1 MADREGRGGTAG
13 PNAGGG
19 AGRHPRDRL
28 GRELGTLDATMLV
41 VSSVIGVGIFL
52 TPGTVAAEVPDAR
65 LFLLA
70 WLAGGV
76 LSAAGALANAEL
88 GAMMPRAGGD
98 YVYLREAFHPAAGF
112 LVGWLSFFVV
122 YAGTVATLAVGF
134 ADGLEPFVA
143 LSGAGRTAVAIAA
156 ILATSWVNHR
166 GLRAG
171 AIFNNATAL
180 LKVATLAALVV
191 AGFAVAPGAVA
202 RVRETAT
209 PTSTPGLL
217 SAALALPP
225 VLFSYLG
232 WNASIYVASELRDP
246 ERTLPRS
253 LLLGLGVCTL
263 LYLAVNALYLRAL
276 GMEGLAGEPRVG
288 EATAR
293 ALFGEAG
300 GRIAAA
306 LVLLSVLGCLNATIL
321 VGPRIAYAM
330 ALDGLFF
337 AGAERVHEANRTP
350 HVAIAVQAAVAIALV
365 ALLRRFP
372 SVLDYT
378 TFAIVLAT
386 IADVA
391 ALGAL
396 RRKRPGWPRPFR
408 AIGYPWLPGLYL
420 VANAGIAVAMVV
432 GRPLECAAALAV
444 AATGVPAYFAFARRA
459 SR

>member
-1 MADREGRGGTAG
+1 MKPGRRMEERG
-13 PNAGGG
+13 PGEPAAGG
-19 AGRHPRDRL
+19 HPRDRL
-28 GRELGTLDATMLV
+28 RRELGTLDATMLV

-52 TPGTVAAEVPDAR
+52 TPGAVAAQVPER
-65 LFLLA
+65 RTFLLA
-70 WLAGGV
+70 WLAGGA
-76 LSAAGALANAEL
+76 LSLAGALANAEL

-98 YVYLREAFHPAAGF
+98 YVYLREAFHPVAGF
-112 LVGWLSFFVV
+112 LVGWLSFSAI

-134 ADGLEPFVA
+134 ADGLEPFFA
-143 LSGAGRTAVAIAA
+143 LSGPGRTAVAVAA

-171 AIFNNATAL
+171 ALFNNATAV
-180 LKVATLAALVV
+180 LKIATLAALVA
-191 AGFAVAPGAVA
+191 AGLAFSARGGASPPPP
-202 RVRETAT
+202 TAGT
-209 PTSTPGLL
+209 GVVGPL
-217 SAALALPP
+217 AFALALPP

-232 WNASIYVASELRDP
+232 WNASVYVASELRDP

-253 LLLGLGVCTL
+253 LFLGLGVCTL
-263 LYLAVNALYLRAL
+263 LYLAVNALYVGAL
-276 GMEGLAGEPRVG
+276 GMERLAGEPRVG
-288 EATAR
+288 EAA
-293 ALFGEAG
+293 AGVLFGAAG
-300 GRIAAA
+300 GKVAAA

-337 AGAERVHEANRTP
+337 AGTDRVHEANRTP

-391 ALGAL
+391 ALAVL
-396 RRKRPGWPRPFR
+396 RRKRPEWPRPFH

-420 VANAGIAVAMVV
+420 VANVAIAAAMLV
-432 GRPLECAAALAV
+432 GRPFECAAALA
-444 AATGVPAYFAFARRA
+444 A
-459 SR
+459 

>member
-1 MADREGRGGTAG
+1 MERPGTRSGRWPGSAAAGDHPADRLR
-13 PNAGGG
+13 
-19 AGRHPRDRL
+19 
-28 GRELGTLDATMLV
+28 RELGTFDATLLV

-52 TPGTVAAEVPDAR
+52 TPGAVAAQVPEPGT
-65 LFLLA
+65 FLLA
-70 WLAGGV
+70 WLAGGI
-76 LSAAGALANAEL
+76 LSLAGALANAEL

-98 YVYLREAFHPAAGF
+98 YVYLREAFHPLAGF
-112 LVGWLSFFVV
+112 LVGWLSFFAI

-134 ADGLEPFVA
+134 ADGLAPFVD
-143 LSGAGRTAVAIAA
+143 LSGPGRTAVAVAA

-171 AIFNNATAL
+171 ATFNNATAL
-180 LKVATLAALVV
+180 LKIATLAALVA
-191 AGFAVAPGAVA
+191 AGLAFAAQQGAPALPDRGTPPSAGAL
-202 RVRETAT
+202 
-209 PTSTPGLL
+209 GF
-217 SAALALPP
+217 ALALPP

-232 WNASIYVASELRDP
+232 WNASVYVASELRDP

-263 LYLAVNALYLRAL
+263 LYLAVNALYLGAL
-276 GMEGLAGEPRVG
+276 GMDRLAGEPRVG

-293 ALFGEAG
+293 VLFGEAG
-300 GRIAAA
+300 GRVAAA

-350 HVAIAVQAAVAIALV
+350 HVAIALQAAVAIALV
-365 ALLRRFP
+365 AVLRRFP

-386 IADVA
+386 IADTVA
-391 ALGAL
+391 LRAL
-396 RRKRPGWPRPFR
+396 RRRHPEWPRPFR
-408 AIGYPWLPGLYL
+408 AVGYPWLPGLYL
-420 VANAGIAVAMVV
+420 AANLAIAAAMLV
-432 GRPLECAAALAV
+432 GRPLECVAALAA
-444 AATGVPAYFAFARRA
+444 AATGLPAYRAFARRG

>member
-1 MADREGRGGTAG
+1 MAKQGEPAGRAGTAEG
-13 PNAGGG
+13 L
-19 AGRHPRDRL
+19 GRHPADRL
-28 GRELGTLDATMLV
+28 RRELGTLDATMLV

-52 TPGTVAAEVPDAR
+52 TPGTVAALVPDGR

-70 WLAGGV
+70 WLVGGA

-88 GAMMPRAGGD
+88 GTMMPRAGGD
-98 YVYLREAFHPAAGF
+98 YVYLREAFHPLAGF
-112 LVGWLSFFVV
+112 LVGWLSFFVI

-143 LSGAGRTAVAIAA
+143 LSATGRTAIAVAA

-171 AIFNNATAL
+171 ALFNTATAL
-180 LKVATLAALVV
+180 LKVGTLAALVA
-191 AGFAVAPGAVA
+191 AGFAFATEAGVPVAPPGRATAAVGPLA
-202 RVRETAT
+202 
-209 PTSTPGLL
+209 
-217 SAALALPP
+217 AALALPP
-225 VLFSYLG
+225 ILFSYLG

-246 ERTLPRS
+246 GRTLPRS
-253 LLLGLGVCTL
+253 LLLGLAACTL
-263 LYLAVNALYLRAL
+263 LYLAVNALYLGAL
-276 GMEGLAGEPRVG
+276 GMDRLAGEPRVG
-288 EATAR
+288 EAAAR

-300 GRIAAA
+300 GRVAAA

-337 AGAERVHEANRTP
+337 AGTDRVHEANLTP

-365 ALLRRFP
+365 VLLRRFP

-391 ALGAL
+391 ALAVL
-396 RRKRPGWPRPFR
+396 RRERPAWPRPFR
-408 AIGYPWLPGLYL
+408 AIGYPWVPGLYL
-420 VANAGIAVAMVV
+420 VANVGIALAMAI

-444 AATGVPAYFAFARRA
+444 AATGLPAYVVFARRA